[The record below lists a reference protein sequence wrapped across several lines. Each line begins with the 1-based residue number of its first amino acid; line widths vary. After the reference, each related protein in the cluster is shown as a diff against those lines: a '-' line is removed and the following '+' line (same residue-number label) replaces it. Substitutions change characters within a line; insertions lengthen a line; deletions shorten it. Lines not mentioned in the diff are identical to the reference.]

1 MLHVLIVDDHAIVR
15 AGLKG
20 VLADVPDM
28 TVSGEAGGA
37 QEALDKVRDG
47 RWDVIVLDLSLPG
60 RSGIEVLQILRSQP
74 MSPPVLMLSVHDEE
88 QYAPRLLRLGAAGY
102 LNKRSAPQ
110 ELVTAI
116 RRVAQGGKYI
126 SPALAEYLAFGAGP
140 ESAQP
145 RHAVLSPREF
155 QVLCLIAAG
164 KTTSEM
170 AADLSISGT
179 TVSTHRA
186 HILEKMGL
194 KSTADVVQYALAHRL
209 VAPALDLPTP

>member
-1 MLHVLIVDDHAIVR
+1 MLNVLIVDDHAIVR
-15 AGLKG
+15 AGLQQI
-20 VLADVPDM
+20 LADVPDM
-28 TVSGEAGGA
+28 VVGGEAESA
-37 QEALDKVRDG
+37 QEALDKVRDH
-47 RWDVIVLDLSLPG
+47 RWDVVVLDLSLPDHG
-60 RSGIEVLQILRSQP
+60 GIEVLQTLCNQP
-74 MSPPVLMLSVHDEE
+74 KAPPVLILSVHDEE
-88 QYAPRLLRLGAAGY
+88 QYGPRLLRMGAAGY

-116 RRVAQGGKYI
+116 RRVAQGRKYI
-126 SPALAEYLAFGAGP
+126 SPGLAEYLATRSAP
-140 ESAQP
+140 EADQP

-170 AADLSISGT
+170 AHDLAVSGT
-179 TVSTHRA
+179 TISTHRA

-209 VAPALDLPTP
+209 VPPSL